1 MFIKFNWI
9 SIKTLVSNC
18 TALLGITNKCVL
30 STAPAT
36 NTSCNINSKQNHTL
50 LCHIQIPHVKLFYID
65 FQIINLSNVNSNDKH
80 ILQVSRRPFFN
91 LLKQMLK
98 NIYFKIEDSFPLEDR
113 VLSNWLVHSSC
124 IYKSKYGLPT
134 YREKAPHLS
143 YDKKTD

>member
-1 MFIKFNWI
+1 
-9 SIKTLVSNC
+9 
-18 TALLGITNKCVL
+18 
-30 STAPAT
+30 
-36 NTSCNINSKQNHTL
+36 
-50 LCHIQIPHVKLFYID
+50 
-65 FQIINLSNVNSNDKH
+65 
-80 ILQVSRRPFFN
+80 
-91 LLKQMLK
+91 MLK